1 MLPAKIFV
9 PTKNA
14 IDFLFQPKSFAILG
28 LSPERIDQL
37 NQHKR
42 WDIDS
47 RLDMAHD
54 HKLLFPPDL
63 NSQKL
68 NISESQTES
77 YWFYHYPKF
86 NLVDK
91 KQREEIIAKT
101 LNGFD
106 IGVASKLLLEQLKVS
121 DSSQTY
127 VLYFDRFG
135 HAFLAQIPQEYTIEN
150 IIQIL
155 IDVAYSGD
163 FWEEWVDAT
172 NYTPPKIT
180 YHHLDS
186 PWMNTAVSDRND
198 DDSLVKRSF
207 RGLNA
212 WLRDEED
219 FSDKEK
225 STNEI
230 AAEESAKIAEEATN
244 APQLADKA
252 PDLAESPSPEDA
264 IESVTESEVPIEQ
277 SVQAT
282 ADEPLEKYHQAP
294 AVGAN
299 PLNFY
304 HLASEE
310 QYYQNR
316 AVSREKFQIFRD
328 AILSK
333 SDDPEVIFMLKT
345 IEITE
350 SQVGFFKILNLLF
363 QSVVAQ
369 NPNMAK
375 LLNPV
380 LSEFAILENQGIS
393 ELVVYRFAN
402 KLNFKD
408 YQIEIDLKPLDM
420 AVYRLFLEIE
430 GGFKFK
436 DRSDYKKKV
445 LDYYLTS
452 SNRQNEGD
460 LIQRIEKMFTLS
472 EDRAPLDQSISRIN
486 AAFKKQFAPEI
497 AYHYMITG
505 ARGGN
510 YGIVLNR
517 NLLSFK

>member
-1 MLPAKIFV
+1 MLPAKIFI

-14 IDFLFQPKSFAILG
+14 IDFLFHPKSFAILG
-28 LSPERIDQL
+28 LSTERIDQFNL
-37 NQHKR
+37 HKR

-68 NISESQTES
+68 NISEGQTES

-86 NLVDK
+86 NLVEK

-106 IGVASKLLLEQLKVS
+106 IGVASKLLLEQLKVQ
-121 DSSQTY
+121 DTAQTY

-172 NYTPPKIT
+172 NFTPPKIT

-186 PWMNTAVSDRND
+186 PWTNNSVSARDEN
-198 DDSLVKRSF
+198 DSLLKRSF
-207 RGLNA
+207 RGLDA
-212 WLRDEED
+212 WLRDEETSSTETNSED
-219 FSDKEK
+219 IVSDSKASASLSEEVDSK
-225 STNEI
+225 STQDAVELSI
-230 AAEESAKIAEEATN
+230 EPETTSEAN
-244 APQLADKA
+244 AHPT
-252 PDLAESPSPEDA
+252 
-264 IESVTESEVPIEQ
+264 IE
-277 SVQAT
+277 
-282 ADEPLEKYHQAP
+282 EPLEQYQQVSASS
-294 AVGAN
+294 AN
-299 PLNFY
+299 PFNFY

-316 AVSREKFQIFRD
+316 EVSREKFQIFRD
-328 AILSK
+328 AILNK

-380 LSEFAILENQGIS
+380 LSEFAVLENQGIS

-402 KLNFKD
+402 KLNFRD
-408 YQIEIDLKPLDM
+408 YQVDIDLKPLDM
-420 AVYRLFLEIE
+420 AIYRLFLEID

-436 DRSDYKKKV
+436 DRASYKEKV
-445 LDYYLTS
+445 VDFYLS
-452 SNRQNEGD
+452 CSNRQNEAD
-460 LIQRIEKMFTLS
+460 LTDRIEKMFTLS
-472 EDRAPLDQSISRIN
+472 EDRAPLDQAISRIN
-486 AAFKKQFAPEI
+486 AAFKKHFAPEI

-510 YGIVLNR
+510 YGVVLNR